1 MVALLVVAA
10 LGLAVVGAASVVL
23 LRESLISRVDEQLTD
38 LDRQWRAV
46 LPGARREPPPA
57 LVQRGLP
64 TEFRVVVLG
73 SDGETLRVLGQDESD
88 TSGPDLPALSSQD
101 RELRSGAPFTVPDRT
116 GESPWR
122 VNLVPMRGGRSVA
135 VAQSL
140 ATVESTVQRLLRI
153 EIAAGALVLV
163 LLGVVAAVVVRI
175 GLRPLTRIEQA
186 ATAITAGGLDRS
198 ARSWTAGHDSHT
210 ETGRLA
216 QAFDTMLA
224 RLRSA
229 FHRQEESEGRLRRFV
244 ADVSHELR
252 TPLTSIRG
260 FAELYRRGGAPRP
273 EDVDQ
278 MMGRIEAEAT
288 RMGLLVEDLLLLAR
302 LDHERPLDLAEVDL
316 GVLIRDAA
324 QDARAHDAARTVRL
338 VVPDEPVRV
347 LADEHRLRQ
356 VIGNLV
362 TNAVHH
368 TPAASP
374 IQISA
379 RWATP
384 DDPPQPVAG
393 AAGVQLPTGLRV
405 ALLEVADTG
414 PGIPPD
420 QAPHVFTRL
429 YRGAAVRQ
437 PPGQGGSGLGLA
449 IVAAIVAAH
458 NGRIELLT
466 GAGRGTC
473 FRVLLPVGAAYPHT
487 PQMLR
492 A

>member
-1 MVALLVVAA
+1 
-10 LGLAVVGAASVVL
+10 
-23 LRESLISRVDEQLTD
+23 
-38 LDRQWRAV
+38 
-46 LPGARREPPPA
+46 
-57 LVQRGLP
+57 
-64 TEFRVVVLG
+64 
-73 SDGETLRVLGQDESD
+73 
-88 TSGPDLPALSSQD
+88 
-101 RELRSGAPFTVPDRT
+101 
-116 GESPWR
+116 
-122 VNLVPMRGGRSVA
+122 
-135 VAQSL
+135 
-140 ATVESTVQRLLRI
+140 
-153 EIAAGALVLV
+153 
-163 LLGVVAAVVVRI
+163 
-175 GLRPLTRIEQA
+175 
-186 ATAITAGGLDRS
+186 
-198 ARSWTAGHDSHT
+198 
-210 ETGRLA
+210 
-216 QAFDTMLA
+216 MLA